1 MMIRFELHPKSVIQK
16 EVDYIQNIDNNVN
29 SKNQEHN
36 AAAEE
41 VTDSSVEGKPVR
53 NSSDNYTIYIIASI
67 QQGSKNC
74 AFVDK
79 KNDRCLYLKYSYDC
93 FLLILFRKHT
103 ARKNYQK
110 LIEELTNGLEDK
122 DKKVLNLYEESKKV
136 QDQVLSS
143 APHDDGIQEATD

>member
-1 MMIRFELHPKSVIQK
+1 MIRFELHRKSVIQK
-16 EVDYIQNIDNNVN
+16 EVDDIQKIVNNVN
-29 SKNQEHN
+29 SKNHEHN

-74 AFVDK
+74 AFVEK
-79 KNDRCLYLKYSYDC
+79 KNDRCLYLQYSYDC
-93 FLLILFRKHT
+93 FLLILFRKHS
-103 ARKNYQK
+103 ARKDYQE
-110 LIEELTNGLEDK
+110 LIEELTKGLEDK
-122 DKKVLNLYEESKKV
+122 DKKVLNLYEDGKKV

-143 APHDDGIQEATD
+143 VPHDESIQEASE